1 MRWLNSP
8 LAPAPPP
15 GPRRR
20 ANPRGNL
27 EPRPAFGPTADE
39 GLRRTCRLKAA
50 NEKCPEQFNKFA
62 ACMDYN
68 SNDFEKCRAEQAA
81 FLEAFPPGSK

>member
-1 MRWLNSP
+1 MR
-8 LAPAPPP
+8 
-15 GPRRR
+15 
-20 ANPRGNL
+20 
-27 EPRPAFGPTADE
+27 
-39 GLRRTCRLKAA
+39 RLKEA

>member
-1 MRWLNSP
+1 M
-8 LAPAPPP
+8 A
-15 GPRRR
+15 G
-20 ANPRGNL
+20 L
-27 EPRPAFGPTADE
+27 ESTSSRTTPRPGVGGAGTDGGRRLTG
-39 GLRRTCRLKAA
+39 GLRRTRRLKEA